1 MRLSLGPLKKKYFS
15 SKKKRVTKKPM
26 AIPPKSHHKRN
37 RRKQI
42 IWFLLI
48 RTIGNFL
55 ILFTIFGV
63 SATFGPALYFEV
75 RYEASKYLKVNY
87 KVGEIPTTPQGPSE
101 LGKIIQ
107 DGQKQKEQPSLFDAV
122 LSGSR
127 EEILYPQ
134 DPAFSVV
141 IPKIGANE
149 KIVANVDPDNEKEY
163 LNVLLHN
170 IAHAKGT
177 AFPGVN
183 GTTYLF
189 AHSTDD
195 FWNVGRYNAVFYLLN
210 KMEKG
215 DEVVLFFNNKRYNY
229 IVSDK
234 KIVDPDDTHF
244 VAANLGQGE
253 QVILQTCWPPGTAWK
268 RLLIFANPK
277 QTISPRL

>member
-1 MRLSLGPLKKKYFS
+1 
-15 SKKKRVTKKPM
+15 M
-26 AIPPKSHHKRN
+26 AVPPKSHHHKKRRN
-37 RRKQI
+37 QI
-42 IWFLLI
+42 IKFLII

-55 ILFTIFGV
+55 VLFTIFGV
-63 SATFGPALYFEV
+63 AATFGPALYFEA
-75 RYEASKYLKVNY
+75 RYEAARFLKVSY
-87 KVGEIPTTPQGPSE
+87 KVAEIQTVPQGPSE

-107 DGQKQKEQPSLFDAV
+107 KEQTQKTQPSLFDSV
-122 LSGSR
+122 LSGQR

-134 DPAFSVV
+134 DPMFSVV

-149 KIVANVDPDNEKEY
+149 KIIPNVDSDNEKEY
-163 LNVLLHN
+163 LTVLLRN

-177 AFPGVN
+177 AFPGIN

-215 DEVVLFFNNKRYNY
+215 DEVVLFFNNKRFNY
-229 IVSDK
+229 VVSDT

-244 VAANLGQGE
+244 IAANLGQGE
-253 QVILQTCWPPGTAWK
+253 RVILQTCWPPGTAWK
-268 RLLIFANPK
+268 RLLVFAVPK
-277 QTISPRL
+277 

>member
-1 MRLSLGPLKKKYFS
+1 
-15 SKKKRVTKKPM
+15 M
-26 AIPPKSHHKRN
+26 AIPPKSHHKKKRRN
-37 RRKQI
+37 QI

-63 SATFGPALYFEV
+63 AATFGPALYFEI
-75 RYEASKYLKVNY
+75 RYETAKFLQVHY
-87 KVGEIPTTPQGPSE
+87 KVGEVKTVSNEPDAF
-101 LGKIIQ
+101 GKILQQ
-107 DGQKQKEQPSLFDAV
+107 DQVQKEEPSLFNSV
-122 LSGSR
+122 LNGTR

-134 DPAFSVV
+134 DAMFSVV

-163 LNVLLHN
+163 LDVLLHN

-215 DEVVLFFNNKRYNY
+215 DEVVLFFNNKRFNY
-229 IVSDK
+229 IVSDT

-244 VAANLGQGE
+244 IAANLGQGE
-253 QVILQTCWPPGTAWK
+253 RVILQTCWPPGTAWK
-268 RLLIFANPK
+268 RLLVFAVPK
-277 QTISPRL
+277 